1 MNKTWTIYPPV
12 PLDFQAT
19 IEAPEIIAQL
29 LFNRGITDN
38 FQIVEFLQSSS
49 PDYHDPML
57 LPGMHKAVNRIKE
70 ALTSKHPV
78 GVFGD
83 FDVDGVTATAII
95 SDGLG
100 QLGIEIIPYIPDRL
114 TEGHGLNYD
123 AIQSLNRSGAKLII
137 TVDCGITSHKEV
149 EMASE
154 LGIDVIITDHHM
166 PPPLLP
172 NALAV
177 VDPKVEDSIYPFSE
191 LTGAGL
197 AFKLIQGF
205 YNYLGVRMPN
215 TVVGLAAL
223 GTVADMA
230 PILGENRTIVK
241 NGLNELEN
249 TSSLGLQALFQKANI
264 FGAPLTSET
273 ISFKIAPRLNASG
286 RLQHAI
292 SSYDLLTTS
301 SSEEAEA
308 LAVTL
313 ENFNLNRRTLT
324 DTLYLIAQEK
334 ARLLGENAPIILISD
349 PNFSP
354 GIAGLLASKLTN
366 EFHKPAIVMSHEQ
379 NLMRASGRS
388 IPGFNL
394 ISALYKCEDLFTKYG
409 GHPMAAGFTIDA
421 NNLPVLKKRMTNI
434 AETMIRD
441 LPANPML
448 KIDVEVNPSRL
459 IGDVYN
465 WLQSFEPFGV
475 GNPTPV
481 FLAKNVEILK
491 AWSVG
496 SNAQHTRLKIN
507 DGVSTWDGIAFGY
520 LLDNISGRYQDLVY
534 SLLVNNWKGKKA
546 LNLKVLDLK
555 PSNK

>member
-29 LFNRGITDN
+29 LFNRGITEY

-78 GVFGD
+78 GVFGA

-100 QLGIEIIPYIPDRL
+100 QLGLEIIPYIPDRL

-149 EMASE
+149 EMASK

-191 LTGAGL
+191 LTGAGV

-230 PILGENRTIVK
+230 PLVGANRHYLVT
-241 NGLNELEN
+241 GLKRLHSTTCKGLREIIKLSGIQDRKIKADDIGASVSDWLE
-249 TSSLGLQALFQKANI
+249 
-264 FGAPLTSET
+264 
-273 ISFKIAPRLNASG
+273 R
-286 RLQHAI
+286 
-292 SSYDLLTTS
+292 
-301 SSEEAEA
+301 
-308 LAVTL
+308 
-313 ENFNLNRRTLT
+313 
-324 DTLYLIAQEK
+324 
-334 ARLLGENAPIILISD
+334 
-349 PNFSP
+349 
-354 GIAGLLASKLTN
+354 
-366 EFHKPAIVMSHEQ
+366 
-379 NLMRASGRS
+379 
-388 IPGFNL
+388 
-394 ISALYKCEDLFTKYG
+394 
-409 GHPMAAGFTIDA
+409 
-421 NNLPVLKKRMTNI
+421 
-434 AETMIRD
+434 
-441 LPANPML
+441 
-448 KIDVEVNPSRL
+448 
-459 IGDVYN
+459 
-465 WLQSFEPFGV
+465 
-475 GNPTPV
+475 
-481 FLAKNVEILK
+481 
-491 AWSVG
+491 
-496 SNAQHTRLKIN
+496 
-507 DGVSTWDGIAFGY
+507 
-520 LLDNISGRYQDLVY
+520 
-534 SLLVNNWKGKKA
+534 
-546 LNLKVLDLK
+546 
-555 PSNK
+555 